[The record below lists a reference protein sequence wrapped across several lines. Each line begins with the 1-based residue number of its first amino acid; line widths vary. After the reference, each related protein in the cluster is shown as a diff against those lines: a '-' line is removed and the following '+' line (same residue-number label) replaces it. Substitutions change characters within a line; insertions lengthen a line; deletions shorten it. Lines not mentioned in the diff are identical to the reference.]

1 MSSTLAARIST
12 PLPVSAFNVRA
23 PKSSAPRPTLQQRL
37 KAVSSIEQTLGTHWL
52 YKLGIIILVVGV
64 ALFGIHELGTLGPLG
79 KAGISYFTALF
90 LLIGGIA
97 LEEREQYRLIGR
109 GGIDGGWALLFFTS
123 YAIYYV
129 EAMRVFPK
137 DLQWLTLDCVLML
150 IVAVAMALHTL
161 RYRSQFVTGLAFLLG
176 YFKIG
181 LSQDTVY
188 SLSAGV
194 FVASGDGSSVL
205 KVGRCE
211 LEVFGTRSSSS
222 KRLYAR

>member
-109 GGIDGGWALLFFTS
+109 SEEHTSELQSRLHLVCRLL
-123 YAIYYV
+123 
-129 EAMRVFPK
+129 
-137 DLQWLTLDCVLML
+137 
-150 IVAVAMALHTL
+150 
-161 RYRSQFVTGLAFLLG
+161 
-176 YFKIG
+176 
-181 LSQDTVY
+181 
-188 SLSAGV
+188 
-194 FVASGDGSSVL
+194 
-205 KVGRCE
+205 
-211 LEVFGTRSSSS
+211 LE
-222 KRLYAR
+222 KKK